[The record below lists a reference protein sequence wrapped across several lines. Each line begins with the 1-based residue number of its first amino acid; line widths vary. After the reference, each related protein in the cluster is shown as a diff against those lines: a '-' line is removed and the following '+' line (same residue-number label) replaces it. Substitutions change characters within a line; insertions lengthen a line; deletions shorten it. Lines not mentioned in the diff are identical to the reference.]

1 MLAITRF
8 IIGPAL
14 RLRREILLWAS
25 CWVFASGCA
34 STFPAGG
41 TSESRTALLRNE
53 LLRLGDRVDQAEA
66 SRLAQA
72 SVELPMA
79 LAREYAVVRPAW
91 LHNNLVNLGLRDRGL
106 CYHWANDL
114 FARLQTLDLQSL
126 ELQLA
131 VANMDRRREHNAIV
145 VTARGRPLS
154 EGIVLDA
161 WRRSGRLW
169 WGYATTDKYHWQPLP
184 RDRVAPELEQFFAR

>member
-1 MLAITRF
+1 
-8 IIGPAL
+8 
-14 RLRREILLWAS
+14 
-25 CWVFASGCA
+25 
-34 STFPAGG
+34 
-41 TSESRTALLRNE
+41 
-53 LLRLGDRVDQAEA
+53 
-66 SRLAQA
+66 
-72 SVELPMA
+72 MA